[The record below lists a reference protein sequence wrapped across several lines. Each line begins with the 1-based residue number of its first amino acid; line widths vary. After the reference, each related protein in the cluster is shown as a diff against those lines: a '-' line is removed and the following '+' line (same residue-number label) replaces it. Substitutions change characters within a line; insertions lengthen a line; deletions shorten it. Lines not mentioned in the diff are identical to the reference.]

1 MNPMPASGARRLG
14 FSLIELMV
22 VLVLMGIMM
31 ATIIPE
37 MKGTY
42 EDALLRTN
50 GRKLLS
56 VFDLAYTRAITVN
69 QLHRVRLDRKTGHYS
84 VEHPGREGEKGGAFV
99 PVRDV
104 PGSDG
109 DIDPRITIEIRKAD
123 DAPSAAADPGA
134 RFISGDDLL
143 FGKRDDAI
151 GFYPD
156 GTAEAGE
163 IVLRDRDGFGIA
175 LRINPVTARVR
186 AVELERE

>member
-1 MNPMPASGARRLG
+1 MKPMPGNSVKKLG

-50 GRKLLS
+50 GRKLMS

-69 QLHRVRLDRKTGHYS
+69 QLHRVRLDRKTGHYF
-84 VEHPGREGEKGGAFV
+84 VEHPGRGAGNGGGFV
-99 PVRDV
+99 PVDDV

-109 DIDPRITIEIRKAD
+109 DIDPRITLEIRKAD
-123 DAPSAAADPGA
+123 EAPSAAADPEA
-134 RFISGDDLL
+134 RFVSGDDLL

-151 GFYPD
+151 AFYPD
-156 GTAEAGE
+156 GTAEAGA

-175 LRINPVTARVR
+175 LRINPITARVR